1 MLRRSL
7 FLGFHSF
14 PTVILLGKTGNG
26 KSSLGNFLLDKT
38 FFKVSSHS
46 ESETFE
52 SKIGINYYKG
62 IGIIDTP
69 GFNDSQGRDQQHY
82 ENIMRFIKNE
92 NITCSL
98 LVFSFQETK
107 LSSDVQELIKI
118 YCNIFNFEFFNHVGL
133 VFSRTFEK
141 KKNKLRELKDIKIH
155 DYRQQVKEIIEN
167 FFDRKLD
174 NELPC
179 FFVDSDLDDTD
190 DDSLEEKEKIINW
203 IKRSDKINLD
213 NISIK
218 NNYKI
223 KYESR
228 ETKSDYDYWYEG
240 NYKYTRHNYYERY
253 NKTDINNNIIYGSWY
268 RYDYST
274 SSYQYRS
281 SCVIM

>member
-1 MLRRSL
+1 
-7 FLGFHSF
+7 
-14 PTVILLGKTGNG
+14 
-26 KSSLGNFLLDKT
+26 
-38 FFKVSSHS
+38 
-46 ESETFE
+46 
-52 SKIGINYYKG
+52 
-62 IGIIDTP
+62 
-69 GFNDSQGRDQQHY
+69 
-82 ENIMRFIKNE
+82 MRFIKNE

-141 KKNKLRELKDIKIH
+141 KKNKFRELKYIKIH

-179 FFVDSDLDDTD
+179 FFVDSDSDDTD

-253 NKTDINNNIIYGSWY
+253 NKTDINNNIIYGFIYNFLSELL
-268 RYDYST
+268 
-274 SSYQYRS
+274 
-281 SCVIM
+281 